1 MTAEKALLLMSD
13 IIKILVGAIKEY
25 ATGIGEGLSAL
36 VQSVFLVT
44 SGEGASAT
52 TTLSVFGIVI
62 LVKALQLKNVYP
74 LISVTPSGITTSV
87 RELQR

>member
-25 ATGIGEGLSAL
+25 ATGIGQGLSSL

-44 SGEGASAT
+44 SGDGASAT
-52 TTLSVFGIVI
+52 TSLSVFGIVI
-62 LVKALQLKNVYP
+62 L
-74 LISVTPSGITTSV
+74 IFSGISLAVGLSRWAVNFVTSLGS
-87 RELQR
+87 RNR

>member
-25 ATGIGEGLSAL
+25 ATGIGQGLSAL
-36 VQSVFLVT
+36 VQSVFLAT

-62 LVKALQLKNVYP
+62 LIFAGVSLAVGLSRWAVSFL
-74 LISVTPSGITTSV
+74 TSLGS
-87 RELQR
+87 RNR

>member
-13 IIKILVGAIKEY
+13 IIKILVGAIKAF
-25 ATGIGEGLSAL
+25 ATGIGQGLSAL

-52 TTLSVFGIVI
+52 TSLSVFGIVI
-62 LVKALQLKNVYP
+62 L
-74 LISVTPSGITTSV
+74 IFSGISLAVGLSRWVVNFITSLGS
-87 RELQR
+87 RNR

>member
-25 ATGIGEGLSAL
+25 ATGIGQGLSSL

-44 SGEGASAT
+44 TGEAASST

-62 LVKALQLKNVYP
+62 IIFAGVSLAVGLSRWAVNFL
-74 LISVTPSGITTSV
+74 TSLGS
-87 RELQR
+87 RNR